1 MERAISEILNKWF
14 EQKQKGKDSPVTY
27 RERIGECVIY
37 VVGRDDLHEF
47 MDFIEYNLPFVMS
60 IKCYIEGDSICF
72 DTTDLKESPTL
83 K

>member
-1 MERAISEILNKWF
+1 
-14 EQKQKGKDSPVTY
+14 
-27 RERIGECVIY
+27 

-60 IKCYIEGDSICF
+60 IKCYIEGESICF
-72 DTTDLKESPTL
+72 DTADLKESPVF